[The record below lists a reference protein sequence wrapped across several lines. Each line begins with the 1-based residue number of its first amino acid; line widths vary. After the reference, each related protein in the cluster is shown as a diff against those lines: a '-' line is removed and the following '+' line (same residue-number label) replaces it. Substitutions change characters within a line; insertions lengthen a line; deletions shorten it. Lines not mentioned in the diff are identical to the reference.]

1 MFAVNTRVQTVKH
14 CLLAN
19 DLLFFMMKRIR
30 SANHNALALLVVFMF
45 ISSSSL
51 LWIIPALGI
60 NKSLLSSTGETLILK
75 QQAVNACIIFLEIYA
90 IRSIHE
96 NLCQYFYI
104 QIALFRCFS
113 M

>member
-14 CLLAN
+14 WLLTN
-19 DLLFFMMKRIR
+19 DLLFFMMKRRR

-45 ISSSSL
+45 ISSSSSL

-75 QQAVNACIIFLEIYA
+75 QQAVNACNIFLEIYA
-90 IRSIHE
+90 IRSI
-96 NLCQYFYI
+96 L
-104 QIALFRCFS
+104 
-113 M
+113 